1 MGVIHAIRRQAKAM
15 AAPCAFL
22 LLTGYFGW
30 HATQGERGLQSYA
43 LRLNQ
48 LHAAEQEFARVQDE
62 EQGWEHRVA
71 ALRTGRLDRDLL
83 DERVRVRLDLAD
95 PADVVVLYPPG
106 KHLF

>member
-1 MGVIHAIRRQAKAM
+1 MGVIHAIQRQAKAM
-15 AAPCAFL
+15 AAPGAFL

-48 LHAAEQEFARVQDE
+48 LHAAQQELAQVQDE
-62 EQGWEHRVA
+62 EQGWERRVG
-71 ALRTGRLDRDLL
+71 ALHTGRLDRDLL
-83 DERVRVRLDLAD
+83 DERVRVRLDFAD
-95 PADVVVLYPPG
+95 PADIVVLYPPG

>member
-1 MGVIHAIRRQAKAM
+1 MNVFRAIRRQAKA
-15 AAPCAFL
+15 AAPPCAFL

-48 LHAAEQEFARVQDE
+48 LHAAQQELARVQGE
-62 EQGWEHRVA
+62 EQGWERRVA
-71 ALRTGRLDRDLL
+71 GLRTGRLDRDML
-83 DERVRVRLDLAD
+83 DERVRRLDLAD
-95 PADVVVLYPPG
+95 PADIVVLYPPG